1 MLLRHSRSVFGHYQ
15 PDQFGKAW
23 KEFGENNIF
32 WTARCLHF
40 KTGAAKLVEQVK
52 GASAYGPIQ
61 PIHIWSTFFSVK
73 ATSTGR
79 IQFTAFNEDQQKIY
93 NVLQSEPFIAHVAS
107 MISHCWCLFCQV
119 DSRHKLSVPHSL
131 GSQGKVEHSTL
142 REYQERIA
150 EIRGIRASCG
160 IIWCSLFAEDL
171 RIMKENVTLC
181 QSLCSYCCSR
191 VCL

>member
-1 MLLRHSRSVFGHYQ
+1 MINPISLGKHGKSLVKTTFFEQLDVCTSRLAPLNLLSKSKGLQ
-15 PDQFGKAW
+15 PTD
-23 KEFGENNIF
+23 
-32 WTARCLHF
+32 LYS
-40 KTGAAKLVEQVK
+40 L
-52 GASAYGPIQ
+52 Y
-61 PIHIWSTFFSVK
+61 IHIWSTYFSVK

-131 GSQGKVEHSTL
+131 GSQGKVERSTL
-142 REYQERIA
+142 REYQERITD
-150 EIRGIRASCG
+150 IRGFRASCG